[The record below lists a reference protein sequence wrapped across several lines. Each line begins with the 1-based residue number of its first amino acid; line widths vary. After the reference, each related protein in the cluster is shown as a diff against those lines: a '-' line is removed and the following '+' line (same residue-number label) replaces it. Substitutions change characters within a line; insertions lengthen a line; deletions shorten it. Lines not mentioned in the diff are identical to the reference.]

1 MKKINL
7 IALICIFIFN
17 ANGQKADVTSAILSF
32 NKNDIESA
40 KKFIDKAGKTV
51 ENKIKEGSSIDEKTH
66 SKFWY
71 YKGEIYFKIALAKDP
86 AIKQLYDISALDVAT
101 KSYKSLLLVDI
112 KKRYTKEAKIRLNYC
127 ANNYSIKAIES
138 YNIKDYHNALMYFEK
153 TLKILESHAINKID
167 TITIKNAAMSAQ
179 YAKKYDEAIEY
190 TKRLIELNYGGA
202 NNYRL
207 IAQLEE
213 EKGDTIAAF
222 ESIKQGRL
230 VFPSDKDLIIDEYN
244 YFLKQGK
251 QEDAIKNLELAINSD
266 PNNKFLYGALGS
278 LFLENSDHDS
288 AIKYFQKAI
297 KIDSNYAEVQYQM
310 GVIYV
315 EIANK
320 MIDKLNN
327 AKTNTEYN
335 KLKEEEK
342 NLFRLALPYFEK
354 SYQLNEKD
362 TYTLDALKRVYYK
375 LEMYEK
381 SIMMKNK
388 LEKLK

>member
-1 MKKINL
+1 
-7 IALICIFIFN
+7 
-17 ANGQKADVTSAILSF
+17 
-32 NKNDIESA
+32 
-40 KKFIDKAGKTV
+40 
-51 ENKIKEGSSIDEKTH
+51 
-66 SKFWY
+66 
-71 YKGEIYFKIALAKDP
+71 
-86 AIKQLYDISALDVAT
+86 
-101 KSYKSLLLVDI
+101 
-112 KKRYTKEAKIRLNYC
+112 
-127 ANNYSIKAIES
+127 
-138 YNIKDYHNALMYFEK
+138 NIKDYHNALMYFEK

-179 YAKKYDEAIEY
+179 YAKKYDEAIKY

-320 MIDKLNN
+320 MID
-327 AKTNTEYN
+327 
-335 KLKEEEK
+335 
-342 NLFRLALPYFEK
+342 
-354 SYQLNEKD
+354 
-362 TYTLDALKRVYYK
+362 
-375 LEMYEK
+375 
-381 SIMMKNK
+381 
-388 LEKLK
+388 